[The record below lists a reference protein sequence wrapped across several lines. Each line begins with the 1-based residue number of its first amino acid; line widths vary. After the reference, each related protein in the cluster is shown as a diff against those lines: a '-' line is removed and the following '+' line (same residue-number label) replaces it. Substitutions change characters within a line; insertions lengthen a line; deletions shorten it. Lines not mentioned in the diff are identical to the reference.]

1 MPADGAARL
10 RPRSRPGR
18 RGTFVPPLTV
28 TLPAVLTDGSDREFR
43 RVIYGLFVCAARLH
57 DIRDAFG
64 RRIAMTGARYTVLIA
79 TAHLQGGAGVGV
91 RTLADYLHVA
101 PPHVT
106 TEVGK
111 LVAAGLL
118 GKERN
123 PDDGRGVLVSLTPK
137 GAEALEAL
145 APFLRRI
152 NDILFDGITRAEFAA
167 VVRFIDK
174 FVVNTGRAELAIAE
188 DERGRR
194 NGGRD

>member
-10 RPRSRPGR
+10 KPRVRSER
-18 RGTFVPPLTV
+18 RGVFAPPLTV
-28 TLPAVLTDGSDREFR
+28 SLPAVLADGSDKAFR
-43 RVIYGLFVCAARLH
+43 RVIYGLFVCAGRLH

-118 GKERN
+118 SKERN
-123 PDDGRGVLVSLTPK
+123 PDDGRGVLVSLTPA
-137 GAEALEAL
+137 GAAALEAL

-174 FVVNTGRAELAIAE
+174 FVINTERAALAIAE
-188 DERGRR
+188 DQRGQRNGERG
-194 NGGRD
+194 

>member
-1 MPADGAARL
+1 MAADGAVRLKSRARAE
-10 RPRSRPGR
+10 R
-18 RGTFVPPLTV
+18 RGPFAPPLTV
-28 TLPAVLTDGSDREFR
+28 TLPAVLTDGSDKSFR
-43 RVIYGLFVCAARLH
+43 RVIYGLFVCAGRLH

-79 TAHLQGGAGVGV
+79 TAHLQGTTGVGV
-91 RTLADYLHVA
+91 RVLADYLHVA

-123 PDDGRGVLVSLTPK
+123 PDDGRGVLVTLTPA
-137 GAEALEAL
+137 GARALEAL

-152 NDILFDGITRAEFAA
+152 NDILFDGISRAEFAA

-174 FVVNTGRAELAIAE
+174 FVINTERAMTAIAE
-188 DERGRR
+188 DERGRNR
-194 NGGRD
+194 EAG

>member
-1 MPADGAARL
+1 MAADGTVRL
-10 RPRSRPGR
+10 KPKAMAER
-18 RGTFVPPLTV
+18 RAGFAPPLTV
-28 TLPAVLTDGSDREFR
+28 TLPAVLTGGSDQAFR
-43 RVIYGLFVCAARLH
+43 KVIYGLFVCAGRLH

-79 TAHLQGGAGVGV
+79 TAHLQGGAGIGV
-91 RTLADYLHVA
+91 RALADYLHVA

-118 GKERN
+118 RKERN
-123 PDDGRGVLVSLTPK
+123 PDDGRGVLVTLTPA
-137 GAEALEAL
+137 GAAALEAL

-152 NDILFDGITRAEFAA
+152 NDILFDGISRAEFAA

-174 FVVNTGRAELAIAE
+174 FVVNTEHAAVAIAE

-194 NGGRD
+194 NGARD

>member
-1 MPADGAARL
+1 MAADGTVRLKPKARNEQAAA
-10 RPRSRPGR
+10 
-18 RGTFVPPLTV
+18 FAPPLTV
-28 TLPAVLTDGSDREFR
+28 SLPAVLTDGSDKAFR
-43 RVIYGLFVCAARLH
+43 RVIYGLFVSAARLH

-79 TAHLQGGAGVGV
+79 TAHLQGAAGVGV
-91 RTLADYLHVA
+91 RALADYLHVA

-118 GKERN
+118 AKARN
-123 PDDGRGVLVSLTPK
+123 PDDGRGVLVTLTPA
-137 GAEALEAL
+137 GAQALEAL

-152 NDILFDGITRAEFAA
+152 NDILFDGISRAEFAA

-174 FVVNTGRAELAIAE
+174 FVINTERAMTAIAE
-188 DERGRR
+188 DERGRNR
-194 NGGRD
+194 ASG

>member
-10 RPRSRPGR
+10 KPRTRPER
-18 RGTFVPPLTV
+18 RGAFAPPLTV
-28 TLPAVLTDGSDREFR
+28 TLPAVLTGGSDREFR
-43 RVIYGLFVCAARLH
+43 KVIYGLFVCAARLH

-118 GKERN
+118 SKERN
-123 PDDGRGVLVSLTPK
+123 PDDGRGVLVSLTPR
-137 GAEALEAL
+137 GAAALETL

-174 FVVNTGRAELAIAE
+174 FVVNTGRAGLAIAD
-188 DERGRR
+188 DERARR
-194 NGGRD
+194 NSGRD